1 VILCSNIQP
10 HFSPRVSDVPA
21 ACRPATIPPLHD
33 HIRCETPC
41 VEPTSASSAA
51 TLDDLSPNMPDPKQ
65 DMGSFRLSAQLHPAP
80 RPNRGPITSESPPKC
95 ALVTPN
101 PCQVPSR
108 SFVQCLS
115 PLSPMFGLAGASQS
129 PHTHFPV
136 LAYLTPT
143 PQCAATAIFA
153 LPLTSNNSHQPPCLV
168 QLFLPS
174 PFRSLINTGYVRP
187 PPPHLRIAFIY
198 VYIDIKEKGTPRLS
212 TFERLSTIAVTMLN
226 I

>member
-1 VILCSNIQP
+1 MVKTKSRTTPLIT
-10 HFSPRVSDVPA
+10 PA
-21 ACRPATIPPLHD
+21 GEKSFLLD
-33 HIRCETPC
+33 HIQCKPPC

-129 PHTHFPV
+129 PSTHFPAFSIPHPHPAMRRYGNLCPPVDVNRLTTDPLSCAV
-136 LAYLTPT
+136 LSPVS
-143 PQCAATAIFA
+143 I
-153 LPLTSNNSHQPPCLV
+153 PL
-168 QLFLPS
+168 
-174 PFRSLINTGYVRP
+174 
-187 PPPHLRIAFIY
+187 
-198 VYIDIKEKGTPRLS
+198 ID
-212 TFERLSTIAVTMLN
+212 
-226 I
+226 